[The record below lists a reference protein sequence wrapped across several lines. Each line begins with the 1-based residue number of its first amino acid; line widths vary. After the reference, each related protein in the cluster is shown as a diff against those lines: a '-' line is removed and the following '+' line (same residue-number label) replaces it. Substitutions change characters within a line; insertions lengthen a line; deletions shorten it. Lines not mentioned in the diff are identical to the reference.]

1 MSKWFVSQGIKNYL
15 TKDNPIPVNGV
26 YPVELSQVY
35 GANRCSF
42 DTVPDASV
50 T

>member
-1 MSKWFVSQGIKNYL
+1 MSKVFVSQGIKNYL
-15 TKDNPIPVNGV
+15 TNDNPIPVTGV
-26 YPVELSQVY
+26 YHVELSPVY